1 MEIFSEKAKNIF
13 RAATEP
19 YKMMYYV
26 GMRDTFSN
34 ILAIIDEAK
43 EKEEELTVDELA
55 LICKKFIKQ
64 YDGEVFED
72 DKPLEER
79 TEVPEEFK
87 NAGMSSEAFQAL
99 MDFRKEGNKLDGLDE
114 EDKEEEAS
122 EETEENV
129 ETPEEPKEINPALA
143 DILNEMKE
151 EKEVADNVV
160 DLPTNESE
168 ESSQAPEI
176 PPMIGGMGMMNPM
189 MGMLG
194 AMAGVNQ
201 NNLSEESDDKTSQDN
216 ENKE

>member
-122 EETEENV
+122 EEMEENV
-129 ETPEEPKEINPALA
+129 ETTEEPKEINPALA

-151 EKEVADNVV
+151 EKEATDNVV
-160 DLPTNESE
+160 DFSKDQEEVDELPPDT
-168 ESSQAPEI
+168 SS
-176 PPMIGGMGMMNPM
+176 MGVMGMMNPM
-189 MGMLG
+189 MGIYNRYYDENESEPDMTYD
-194 AMAGVNQ
+194 VNSMG
-201 NNLSEESDDKTSQDN
+201 NPLL
-216 ENKE
+216 

>member
-1 MEIFSEKAKNIF
+1 
-13 RAATEP
+13 
-19 YKMMYYV
+19 MYYV

-43 EKEEELTVDELA
+43 EKKEELTIDELA

-122 EETEENV
+122 EETEENI
-129 ETPEEPKEINPALA
+129 ETTEEPKEINPALA

-151 EKEVADNVV
+151 EKEATDNVV
-160 DLPTNESE
+160 DFPKNQEEVNELPPDTPS
-168 ESSQAPEI
+168 
-176 PPMIGGMGMMNPM
+176 MGVMGIMNPM
-189 MGMLG
+189 MGIY
-194 AMAGVNQ
+194 NRFY
-201 NNLSEESDDKTSQDN
+201 NENESEPPIEEAVEETSQDD